1 VYTGAGLGEEDT
13 ERNCLHSF
21 SDSFLS
27 SDGVHIAMS
36 DPARRFRS
44 DKYGVT
50 GFFEDIPALIVVVIG
65 VAIFLAS
72 MINAFA
78 NYTNRQYEEKP
89 ETGQRLLETILSYP
103 GMKREGYKD
112 GTFDLGKLRNL
123 TDDRLKREIVTDLEY
138 EIYIRDVSDYPDR
151 ENFTFNTSRP
161 PSGGTGFRYTYF
173 YPINIFTSME
183 EFQKQ
188 TNIHGGV
195 LRLTVWR

>member
-1 VYTGAGLGEEDT
+1 MSVP
-13 ERNCLHSF
+13 RRR
-21 SDSFLS
+21 LS
-27 SDGVHIAMS
+27 L
-36 DPARRFRS
+36 
-44 DKYGVT
+44 DKNAVT

-65 VAIFLAS
+65 VAIFLTS

-89 ETGQRLLETILSYP
+89 ETGQRLLETIISYP
-103 GMKREGYKD
+103 GIKREGYKD

-123 TDDRLKREIVTDLEY
+123 TDERLKRDIVTDLEY

-151 ENFTFNTSRP
+151 ENFTFNTSSP
-161 PSGGTGFRYTYF
+161 PAGGTEFRFTYY